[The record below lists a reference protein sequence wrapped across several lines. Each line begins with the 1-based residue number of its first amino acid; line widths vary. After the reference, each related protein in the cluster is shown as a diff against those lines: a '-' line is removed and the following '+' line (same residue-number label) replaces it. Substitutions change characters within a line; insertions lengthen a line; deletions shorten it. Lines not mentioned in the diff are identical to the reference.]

1 MALATTACGRLGFSD
16 EALDGGLER
25 FDAPAACARPLWKV
39 ERIIDE
45 LTSLATDWSPAW
57 GLGTKQIVF
66 ESDRPGGAGKSD
78 LYLGRLDENS
88 GRYSGLRA
96 LEELNTAASESAPTL
111 SDDGLELFFNR
122 EGDILRATRGAPTA
136 RFGAATL
143 FISGAFGADLG
154 NEDRD
159 LVYTVRG
166 NGRTTF
172 LIRSRS
178 KPGLNDFAAPR
189 SLDELAPPPGAGWP
203 SLSRDGLELYFEAG
217 QDLPPSFAHR
227 ASRDAPFSTPVPL
240 SELGN
245 ASDPDVS
252 PDGQLLLYISSDTT
266 YVMMARRTCEKS

>member
-16 EALDGGLER
+16 DPLDGGLER
-25 FDAPAACARPLWKV
+25 FDAPAACAKPRWKV

-78 LYLGRLDENS
+78 LYLGRLDEAS
-88 GRYSGLRA
+88 VRYSGLRA

-143 FISGAFGADLG
+143 FIPGAFGADLG

-159 LVYTVRG
+159 LIYTVRG

-172 LIRSRS
+172 LIRSRA

-189 SLDELAPPPGAGWP
+189 SLDELTPPASAGWP
-203 SLSRDGLELYFEAG
+203 SLSRDGLELYFETG
-217 QDLPPSFAHR
+217 EDLPTSFAHR

-240 SELGN
+240 TELGN